1 MWGGSGQ
8 QGTRKTQVEGLPLP
22 RIFITKNKQKERKEK
37 EKQKKMGRRGR
48 KNTRKQTNI
57 DTYILP
63 KNDSVTY
70 PNKKDTPKR
79 KSSTSEATN

>member
-48 KNTRKQTNI
+48 KNTRKQTN
-57 DTYILP
+57 
-63 KNDSVTY
+63 K
-70 PNKKDTPKR
+70 
-79 KSSTSEATN
+79 KSSGRRIQRDEGWMGAEKAMYSSL